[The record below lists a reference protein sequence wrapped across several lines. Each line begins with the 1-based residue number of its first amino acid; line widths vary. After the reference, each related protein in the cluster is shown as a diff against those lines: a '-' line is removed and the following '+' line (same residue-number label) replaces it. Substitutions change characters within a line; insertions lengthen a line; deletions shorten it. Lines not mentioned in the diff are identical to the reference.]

1 MTVIRVIRVML
12 GVQETLRRLDELGVT
27 RKEIMNSIGV
37 KDPDTISGWWSGGG
51 ITHKNRYNLER
62 LLRKKEEKH
71 QKIGKPPTMRE
82 VLESAYCCISF
93 RVFDWSKE
101 LKAELR
107 VMQRQAY
114 QRHGPDEY
122 WYKNWDFNDYLY
134 EDSWMWNEPN
144 QWQYELVAKHH
155 PDEEIRELYSKS

>member
-12 GVQETLRRLDELGVT
+12 GVQETLRKLDELGVT
-27 RKEIMNSIGV
+27 RKQIMNSIGV

-62 LLRKKEEKH
+62 LLRKKEEKR
-71 QKIGKPPTMRE
+71 QNKPPTMQE
-82 VLESAYCCISF
+82 VLISAGNADSLD
-93 RVFDWSKE
+93 FDWSKE
-101 LKAELR
+101 LKMELR
-107 VMQRQAY
+107 RMAWQAY
-114 QRHGPDEY
+114 QTHVEGKWFCNCDFTEY
-122 WYKNWDFNDYLY
+122 RYSQ
-134 EDSWMWNEPN
+134 SWIWKEPN